1 ETVEALTGLEP
12 PALELDMASQ
22 PAELAAHPPTAPALS
37 ARIPEA
43 VATPI
48 ESSEMAESVAAE
60 HAEGSDDGARGV
72 DGHAEPPEDGEPV
85 NMPLN
90 IFELSADDLLF
101 ASQAD
106 EPSSSNLAVVEPTP
120 SGPALPGR
128 DDPALGDVEASAL
141 PGDLSIDL
149 SPLDIGPEQS
159 LTTPDALALEELD
172 ALLLP
177 EYLTLD
183 LDAAESMAKWA
194 STTLDEG
201 QPDDPPGDVQSHM
214 SPPQHQAG
222 DEEEL
227 LLDLDE
233 EAFDDDT
240 QA

>member
-1 ETVEALTGLEP
+1 
-12 PALELDMASQ
+12 
-22 PAELAAHPPTAPALS
+22 
-37 ARIPEA
+37 
-43 VATPI
+43 
-48 ESSEMAESVAAE
+48 
-60 HAEGSDDGARGV
+60 
-72 DGHAEPPEDGEPV
+72 
-85 NMPLN
+85 LN

-106 EPSSSNLAVVEPTP
+106 EPSSSNLAAVVEPTL

-128 DDPALGDVEASAL
+128 DAPALGDVEASAL

-149 SPLDIGPEQS
+149 SPPDIGPEQS

-194 STTLDEG
+194 STTLDEVP
-201 QPDDPPGDVQSHM
+201 PDDPPGDVQSHL

-233 EAFDDDT
+233 GAFDDDT